1 MNTPRRSFLR
11 TATLTAFGAAVAA
24 GSSRLAFGQNRGLPV
39 DTEGGLPVGTT
50 SGLLDDGT
58 EGFPIPLEAQK
69 DIIFYSS
76 YSTFAP
82 YEGGIFTARGAS
94 GAMLELKLL
103 RVTQYVP
110 QANTKITTGVSRYY
124 TDSCSLMFR
133 ATGPLPSF
141 SSITSLHHAALGKL
155 DLFLTPHG
163 QDPDGFY
170 YEAVINHIT
179 STPPL
184 EFR

>member
-11 TATLTAFGAAVAA
+11 TATLTAVGAALAA
-24 GSSRLAFGQNRGLPV
+24 GNSRLSFGQKRGQ
-39 DTEGGLPVGTT
+39 PVGTAA
-50 SGLLDDGT
+50 GLPDGT
-58 EGFPIPLEAQK
+58 AGFPIPLEAQK

-82 YEGGIFTARGAS
+82 YINSIFTARGADGS
-94 GAMLELKLL
+94 VVELKLL

-110 QANTKITTGVSRYY
+110 QANTRISTRASRYY
-124 TDSCSLMFR
+124 TDCCSLMFR
-133 ATGPLPSF
+133 ASGPLPSF
-141 SSITSLHHAALGKL
+141 ASIASLHHAALGKL

-163 QDPDGFY
+163 EDADGFY

>member
-1 MNTPRRSFLR
+1 MNTPRRTFLKS
-11 TATLTAFGAAVAA
+11 ATLTAVAAAVAA
-24 GSSRLAFGQNRGLPV
+24 GNGRLTFGQKRGLP
-39 DTEGGLPVGTT
+39 
-50 SGLLDDGT
+50 DGT
-58 EGFPIPLEAQK
+58 AGFPIPLEAQK
-69 DIIFYSS
+69 DFIFYSS

-82 YEGGIFTARGAS
+82 YANSIFSARGAN
-94 GAMLELKLL
+94 GAIVELKLL

-110 QANTKITTGVSRYY
+110 PANATISTRASRYY
-124 TDSCSLMFR
+124 TDCCSLMFR
-133 ATGPLPSF
+133 ATDPLPSF
-141 SSITSLHHAALGKL
+141 SSIISLRHAALGRL

-163 QDPDGFY
+163 QDADGFY

>member
-11 TATLTAFGAAVAA
+11 TATLTAVGAALAA
-24 GSSRLAFGQNRGLPV
+24 GNSRLTFGQKRGQ
-39 DTEGGLPVGTT
+39 PVGTA
-50 SGLLDDGT
+50 GGPPVVVT

-82 YEGGIFTARGAS
+82 YEGGIFSARGAS

-110 QANTKITTGVSRYY
+110 QANTKISTGVSRYY
-124 TDSCSLMFR
+124 TDSCALMFR
-133 ATGPLPSF
+133 ASGPLPSF

-155 DLFLTPHG
+155 DLFLAPHG
-163 QDPDGFY
+163 QDADGFY